1 MAVNKAFNEAR
12 HNNVHCTFILIRPL
26 WKKAAL
32 NVSFQHTHCYQR
44 KGESVLSNHKNEND
58 TAVAFGW
65 RRNMTLEL
73 LLRLSK
79 HTLNFATVDSVLN
92 RIYSPE

>member
-26 WKKAAL
+26 WKKSSVECVLPA
-32 NVSFQHTHCYQR
+32 HCYQR